1 MQRNGASFPR
11 RRLTPAV
18 RPLPISSDTV
28 LRRDLFRGFSRLQ
41 NFVVGLLRP
50 LSRLTAKR
58 PPTAIP
64 RDQSG
69 RPSWQSSLS
78 ALFRLDLVVHDLV
91 VMMMHRMLHDVV
103 MPGRVMTVM
112 LDRMTMVMAM
122 MLDHLLR
129 RRGRRRR
136 RIGTAGDKHR
146 SGERERYGEADRGE
160 EFRLHGMYSLA

>member
-1 MQRNGASFPR
+1 MQRNGASVPR

-18 RPLPISSDTV
+18 RPLPISSKPV
-28 LRRDLFRGFSRLQ
+28 LGFDLFRGFSRLQ

-103 MPGRVMTVM
+103 MLDHVMMVM
-112 LDRMTMVMAM
+112 LHHMTMVM
-122 MLDHLLR
+122 LDHHHLLR
-129 RRGRRRR
+129 RRC
-136 RIGTAGDKHR
+136 RIGTAGNKYR
-146 SGERERYGEADRGE
+146 SGERNRYGEADRGKE
-160 EFRLHGMYSLA
+160 CRLHGIFSLT